1 MTSESRDILYSIAVE
16 EKDLEMLI
24 ISSIQTLKRENKKCG
39 NEEVFNLVKDSVD
52 VVIKKEVFNNLLD
65 ILVQKES
72 IKKQTSKQTN
82 KQTNKIGNRE
92 CLPLPKKTLQVSDE
106 FLISGKNMLTAVKQ
120 LYNPVGQSKIQDK
133 QLLKYC
139 AVKHSFNQILKV
151 L

>member
-52 VVIKKEVFNNLLD
+52 GVIKKEVFNNLLD

-72 IKKQTSKQTN
+72 IKKQTN

-92 CLPLPKKTLQVSDE
+92 CLPHPKKALQVSDE

-120 LYNPVGQSKIQDK
+120 LYNPVGQSKI
-133 QLLKYC
+133 
-139 AVKHSFNQILKV
+139 
-151 L
+151 

>member
-24 ISSIQTLKRENKKCG
+24 IASIQTLKRENKKCG

-52 VVIKKEVFNNLLD
+52 GVIEKEVFNNLLD

-72 IKKQTSKQTN
+72 IKKQTN

-120 LYNPVGQSKIQDK
+120 LYNPVGQSKIQAK

>member
-24 ISSIQTLKRENKKCG
+24 ISSIQTLKRENKECG

-52 VVIKKEVFNNLLD
+52 GVIKKEVFNNLLD

-72 IKKQTSKQTN
+72 IKKQTN

-92 CLPLPKKTLQVSDE
+92 CLTHPKKALQVSDE